1 MLQDQDSSDEQV
13 PWERNGSGKVVIT
26 FETKNVPADWV
37 AELQKELPG
46 IAALSGYEAR
56 RDLPAKYELCVSNCG
71 EWSRIRW
78 QLRCC

>member
-37 AELQKELPG
+37 AELQKELQPG
-46 IAALSGYEAR
+46 IAA
-56 RDLPAKYELCVSNCG
+56 PV
-71 EWSRIRW
+71 
-78 QLRCC
+78 